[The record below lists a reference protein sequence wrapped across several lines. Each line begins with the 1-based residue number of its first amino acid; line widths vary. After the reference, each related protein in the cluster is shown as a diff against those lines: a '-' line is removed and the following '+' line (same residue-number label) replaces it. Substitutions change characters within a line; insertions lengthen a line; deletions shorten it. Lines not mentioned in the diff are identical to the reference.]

1 MAAESRCV
9 DVIMQEKSA
18 LRPICC
24 PRVMLLCPPVPLD
37 FSKWRVMSPSWVY
50 GTGAYVTGQG
60 GISSQIKLIT
70 GPRNV
75 TNWKSVFKSEHRHRL
90 WTSSSAF
97 RRIQV
102 KALLIV
108 TVWLQHVVN
117 PLSAHENRR
126 ATDHFTA
133 IRWSLHWVG
142 CYIWY
147 SEEGTARGRSPPR
160 PLLAIRN
167 VTAHPSTVSVPTF
180 IRCGTIVASVP

>member
-1 MAAESRCV
+1 MCRRYYAGEICTQTNMLPSRHASV
-9 DVIMQEKSA
+9 PTRA
-18 LRPICC
+18 
-24 PRVMLLCPPVPLD
+24 PRLFKVEGHEPLLGIWHRRLCH
-37 FSKWRVMSPSWVY
+37 
-50 GTGAYVTGQG
+50 GAG